1 LDETLTQPQFLYL
14 TTVGWKTGKEHG
26 IEIWF
31 VEHNKKYY
39 VISELGKSA
48 HWIRNISY
56 NPRITFSID
65 GTTFDGAARIVNPIK
80 EGQLASEISELMDIK
95 YKWNQGLIVEL
106 RPLTFSKN

>member
-1 LDETLTQPQFLYL
+1 MDETLNQPQFLYL
-14 TTVGWKTGKEHG
+14 TTVGWKTGKEHR

-48 HWIRNISY
+48 HWIRNIGY

-65 GTTFDGAARIVNPIK
+65 GTTFDGDARIVNPIK

-106 RPLTFSKN
+106 RPLTFSEN